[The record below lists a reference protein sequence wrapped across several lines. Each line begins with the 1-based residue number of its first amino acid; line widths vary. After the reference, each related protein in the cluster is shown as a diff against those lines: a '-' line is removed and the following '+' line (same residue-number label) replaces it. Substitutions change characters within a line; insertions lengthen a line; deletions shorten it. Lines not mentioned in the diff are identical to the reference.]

1 MKATSRT
8 SILQTEWARNPAIAG
23 AMAAALLFSTSLV
36 AATVDSVPSG
46 TEISDSAS
54 DTASAISAEE
64 LVEETTG
71 EPPVATNTENT
82 ANSAIEALV
91 SVAAT
96 AEAPEAAPVPT
107 TEPAETAV
115 APGEATDPGTPSDT
129 SSSEARSADE
139 QFVVEQESSGPGTD
153 SEIPGYSTPESST
166 SKALQPDQAADAGL
180 SAAESKPESE
190 PAPDVNLAPEIA
202 AGDPPE
208 PASSLP
214 SATQAGQEAV
224 ESADAATDGAASVAI
239 DTLRNEQ
246 PANPSVTT
254 DEPNSDPLGVGTD
267 NTPEPPPMPVAED
280 VDLSEPVIPSSETSS
295 AADLKAPE
303 PASTPDPVAAK
314 ESETKPPL
322 VLLGEEVAPG
332 TSARLSWSPDQ
343 HFDGISVPTP
353 VLVVNGVN
361 PGKTLC
367 LTAAIHGDELNGI
380 EIVRRVMYD
389 LDAEDLNGTV
399 IGVPIVNLQGFRR
412 NSRYLPDRR
421 DLNRFF
427 PGRAG
432 GSSASRMAHSF
443 FSQVIIHCDA
453 LVDIHT
459 GSFLRTNLPQL
470 RADMSVPEVAELT
483 EGFGA
488 TAVLHS
494 SSTDGTLR
502 RAAVLAGIPSV
513 TLETGEPSRLQEK
526 EIEHGTKGIQ
536 TLLTKLKMTRRVRV
550 WGDPEPVYYKSTWV
564 RADDGGL
571 LFSSVK
577 LGQRVRKNQVL
588 GTITDPI
595 TNVRSELVSPSKGRV
610 LGMALNQVVL
620 PGFATFRIGIP
631 SNEKE
636 VVVPPDVP
644 GEELPD
650 QPASDQILP
659 NQDLLDIPDTV
670 PTDVDIEDENS

>member
-1 MKATSRT
+1 MASVLAMSLLTST
-8 SILQTEWARNPAIAG
+8 G
-23 AMAAALLFSTSLV
+23 LV
-36 AATVDSVPSG
+36 AATVDNVRSGPMTLSVNPAAEVARDATGEKTPSETARAVDERSDQSHALPKDASEPVIPVVAAHPVEPHLAM
-46 TEISDSAS
+46 TEVVD
-54 DTASAISAEE
+54 EE
-64 LVEETTG
+64 LVGDAEITEAPAANDLPAAEEVEPDTSKDDVVSESAIVENQTPPADDAEDEPAVSPQPPTDSDVARTEPEALSTSPESPTVAEIDETPPTDDAASTADLDASLDADSLADTETT
-71 EPPVATNTENT
+71 T
-82 ANSAIEALV
+82 
-91 SVAAT
+91 
-96 AEAPEAAPVPT
+96 
-107 TEPAETAV
+107 
-115 APGEATDPGTPSDT
+115 
-129 SSSEARSADE
+129 
-139 QFVVEQESSGPGTD
+139 
-153 SEIPGYSTPESST
+153 
-166 SKALQPDQAADAGL
+166 
-180 SAAESKPESE
+180 
-190 PAPDVNLAPEIA
+190 
-202 AGDPPE
+202 
-208 PASSLP
+208 
-214 SATQAGQEAV
+214 
-224 ESADAATDGAASVAI
+224 
-239 DTLRNEQ
+239 
-246 PANPSVTT
+246 
-254 DEPNSDPLGVGTD
+254 
-267 NTPEPPPMPVAED
+267 PPMPVAED
-280 VDLSEPVIPSSETSS
+280 IDLSEPVVLTEEPAPPAVQPEVELADETVETS
-295 AADLKAPE
+295 DDDTE
-303 PASTPDPVAAK
+303 I
-314 ESETKPPL
+314 KPPL

-332 TSARLSWSPDQ
+332 TSARLSWSPAQ

-353 VLVVNGVN
+353 VLVVNGAK

-380 EIVRRVMYD
+380 EIVRRVLYD
-389 LDAEDLNGTV
+389 LDPEDLNGTV

-427 PGRAG
+427 PGKPG
-432 GSSASRMAHSF
+432 GSSAARMAHSF

-494 SSTDGTLR
+494 TSADGTLR
-502 RAAVLAGIPSV
+502 RAAVLAGIPAV
-513 TLETGEPSRLQEK
+513 TLETGEPSRLQDK

-536 TLLTKLKMTRRVRV
+536 TLLNKLKMTRRVRV

-577 LGQRVRKNQVL
+577 LGQRVREGQVL

-636 VVVPPDVP
+636 MVPSDPPPEAGPEQPAFDYVA
-644 GEELPD
+644 PD
-650 QPASDQILP
+650 QFTP
-659 NQDLLDIPDTV
+659 DIPESV
-670 PTDVDIEDENS
+670 PSEVDLEDENS